1 MLQQELPEGKPA
13 RVVYTGNFARMPFAL
28 YRSLLVTIPACF
40 AWTAILCSFSFLIM
54 PFTRQ
59 ETHTAIWR
67 YWARCMLWL
76 CGARVK
82 VSGIENLRQGQH
94 YIFASNH
101 LSLIDSPVLVAYLPR
116 TLRFLAKR
124 ELFSI
129 PFMGWYMKA
138 QGHIAIDRGD
148 ARATLRSM
156 TEAAALIQRE
166 RKSVLVFPEG
176 TRSMDGKLQEFKDG
190 AAVLAIRAQTPIVPV
205 AVVGTDRV
213 LPAKAKEIRAADVEL
228 RIGAPI
234 DTAGYDQKQ
243 RGQLTELLRRRI
255 AGLILPA

>member
-1 MLQQELPEGKPA
+1 MQ
-13 RVVYTGNFARMPFAL
+13 FAL
-28 YRSLLVTIPACF
+28 YRSLLLTIPACF
-40 AWTAILCSFSFLIM
+40 AWTAILCTFSFAIM
-54 PFTRQ
+54 PFVKPK
-59 ETHTAIWR
+59 THTAIWR

-76 CGARVK
+76 CGARVRIR
-82 VSGIENLRQGQH
+82 GLENLKDGQH

-101 LSLIDSPVLVAYLPR
+101 LSLIDSPLLVAYLPR

-129 PFMGWYMKA
+129 PFMGWYMKS

-156 TEAAALIQRE
+156 TEAAAIIHRE

-176 TRSMDGKLQEFKDG
+176 TRSMDGALQEFKDG
-190 AAVLAIRAQTPIVPV
+190 AALLAIRAQTPIVPV

-213 LPAKAKEIRAADVEL
+213 LPAKAKEIRSANVEL
-228 RIGAPI
+228 RIGVPI
-234 DTAGYDQKQ
+234 ETAAYEQKQ
-243 RGQLTELLRRRI
+243 RGQLTDLLRSEVSN
-255 AGLILPA
+255 LITA

>member
-1 MLQQELPEGKPA
+1 
-13 RVVYTGNFARMPFAL
+13 MPFAL
-28 YRSLLVTIPACF
+28 YRSLILTIPACF
-40 AWTAILCSFSFLIM
+40 AWTAILCTFSFAIM
-54 PFTRQ
+54 PLVKQ

-76 CGARVK
+76 CGARVRIY
-82 VSGIENLRQGQH
+82 GTENLVEGQH

-101 LSLIDSPVLVAYLPR
+101 LSLIDSPLLVAHLPR

-156 TEAAALIQRE
+156 TEAASIIHQE

-190 AAVLAIRAQTPIVPV
+190 AALLAIRSQTPIVPV
-205 AVVGTDRV
+205 AVTGTQRV
-213 LPAKAKEIRAADVEL
+213 LPAKAKEIRGADVEL
-228 RIGAPI
+228 RIGVPI
-234 DTAGYDQKQ
+234 DTAGFEQKQ
-243 RGQLTELLRRRI
+243 RGQLTEQLRREVAALI
-255 AGLILPA
+255 AASSLNG

>member
-1 MLQQELPEGKPA
+1 MQ
-13 RVVYTGNFARMPFAL
+13 FAL
-28 YRSLLVTIPACF
+28 YRSLLLTIPACF
-40 AWTAILCSFSFLIM
+40 AWTAILCTFSFAIM
-54 PFTRQ
+54 PFVKPK
-59 ETHTAIWR
+59 THTAIWR

-76 CGARVK
+76 CGARVRIR
-82 VSGIENLRQGQH
+82 GLENLKDGQH

-101 LSLIDSPVLVAYLPR
+101 LSLIDSPLLVAYLPR

-129 PFMGWYMKA
+129 PFMGWYMKS

-156 TEAAALIQRE
+156 TEAAAIIHRE

-176 TRSMDGKLQEFKDG
+176 TRSMDGALQEFKDG
-190 AAVLAIRAQTPIVPV
+190 AALLAIRAQTPIVPV

-213 LPAKAKEIRAADVEL
+213 LPAKAKAIRSADVEL
-228 RIGAPI
+228 RIGVPI
-234 DTAGYDQKQ
+234 ETAAYEQKQ
-243 RGQLTELLRRRI
+243 RGKLTDLLRSEVSN
-255 AGLILPA
+255 LITA

>member
-1 MLQQELPEGKPA
+1 MQL
-13 RVVYTGNFARMPFAL
+13 AL
-28 YRSLLVTIPACF
+28 YRSLLITIPACF
-40 AWTAILCSFSFLIM
+40 AWTAILCTLSFLIM
-54 PFTRQ
+54 PFAKP
-59 ETHTAIWR
+59 ETHTRLWR
-67 YWARCMLWL
+67 YWARSMLWL

-82 VSGIENLRQGQH
+82 VFGLENLVPGQH

-148 ARATLRSM
+148 PRATLRSLS
-156 TEAAALIQRE
+156 EAAALIQSE

-176 TRSMDGKLQEFKDG
+176 TRSMDGRLQEFKEG
-190 AAVLAIRAQTPIVPV
+190 AALLAIRAQTPLVPA
-205 AVVGTDRV
+205 AVVGTQRV
-213 LPAKAKEIRAADVEL
+213 LPAKSKVIRGGEVEL

-234 DTAGYDQKQ
+234 DVRRYELKQ
-243 RGQLTELLRRRI
+243 RAQLTARLRNEV
-255 AGLILPA
+255 AALIDSSPLKP